1 MRAALARQADAQRAS
16 HMRSPLLLLLPL
28 LALAAGLPAQNAAQQ
43 PNAPPAPATA
53 DKQAAAIP
61 PKLRA
66 RTLADLAVLPG
77 ELAKQPYV
85 FTGVATLSCEAA
97 YQAASYRFESA
108 CDGELE
114 LLRLAPW
121 TVLTHGDRQ
130 LQQKDGGGWT
140 VPQGDAPDCPL
151 ALHRLAH
158 HLATADLL
166 AVRPATFDDRPAM
179 LLHLRWT
186 NGEAARRLADEIVLP
201 YSGTQQL
208 IEGAARVLQRAPAE
222 RWVLDAALWYDPANK
237 ALLATTLRLALLQP
251 KPRAADLVAPTP
263 PTGLPLLAHDCALE
277 LVLTLARRPA
287 AALPMPELTPAQRAQ
302 LALPP
307 RPQSAAAADTAR

>member
-1 MRAALARQADAQRAS
+1 MTARLAVVGCWFAT
-16 HMRSPLLLLLPL
+16 
-28 LALAAGLPAQNAAQQ
+28 LAAAQQ
-43 PNAPPAPATA
+43 PDAPPAPAAA
-53 DKQAAAIP
+53 DNPAPALP

-66 RTLADLAVLPG
+66 RTLADLAALPG
-77 ELAKQPYV
+77 ALAKQPYA
-85 FTGVATLSCEAA
+85 FTGVATLGCEAA
-97 YQAASYRFESA
+97 YQAASYRFEGA

-151 ALHRLAH
+151 SLHRLAH
-158 HLATADLL
+158 HVAAADLL

-277 LVLTLARRPA
+277 LVLTLTRRA
-287 AALPMPELTPAQRAQ
+287 ASALPMPELTPAQRAL

-307 RPQSAAAADTAR
+307 RAQSAGAGDAR

>member
-16 HMRSPLLLLLPL
+16 HMRFPLPPLLVLL

-43 PNAPPAPATA
+43 PNAPPAPAAA

-66 RTLADLAVLPG
+66 RTLADLTALPG
-77 ELAKQPYV
+77 ELAKQPYA
-85 FTGVATLSCEAA
+85 FTGTAA
-97 YQAASYRFESA
+97 LRCDLAAESPDYTFA
-108 CDGELE
+108 GARDGELD

-166 AVRPATFDDRPAM
+166 AVSAATFDDRPAM
-179 LLHLRWT
+179 RLHLRWT
-186 NGEAARRLADEIVLP
+186 SGDAARRLADEIVLP
-201 YSGTQQL
+201 YSGTQQM

-237 ALLATTLRLALLQP
+237 NLLATTLRLALLQP
-251 KPRAADLVAPTP
+251 KPRPADVVEPTP

-277 LVLTLARRPA
+277 LVLTLTRRPA
-287 AALPMPELTPAQRAQ
+287 AELPIPALTPAQRAQ

-307 RPQSAAAADTAR
+307 RPQSAAAGEAR